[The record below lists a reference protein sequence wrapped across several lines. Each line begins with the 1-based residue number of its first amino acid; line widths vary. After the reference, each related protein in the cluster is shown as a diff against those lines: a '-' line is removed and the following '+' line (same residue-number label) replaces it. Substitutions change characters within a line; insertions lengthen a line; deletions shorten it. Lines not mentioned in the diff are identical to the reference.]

1 MLCYFRAL
9 HYRNLGK
16 TGLKLSSLSLGGAL
30 YGNVYGNFDKR
41 SAIEGLHF
49 GLNEGINYIDTAPW
63 YGQGKSEKFLGM
75 ALEGIPRNKYYIGTK
90 VGRYE
95 RSIPSMFDFT
105 AEKTIQSAENSL
117 RNLGLEYVDILQ
129 VHDVEFAPSVDI
141 IVNETLPA
149 LEQLKQRGLCNC
161 IGITGY
167 ILSSLKEV
175 VEKSSITIDS
185 VLSYGRLTLI
195 DTSLIE
201 DFNFFLSRNI
211 GIINASPMS
220 MGLLSSKFNVQEWHP
235 SQKEIQMACAE
246 AVKFCRN
253 NNVDISRIAMRFSS
267 NFEEVCK
274 YEFLLWSVT

>member
-1 MLCYFRAL
+1 
-9 HYRNLGK
+9 
-16 TGLKLSSLSLGGAL
+16 LKLSALSLGGAL
-30 YGNVYGNFDKR
+30 YGDVYGKIDKR
-41 SAIEGLHF
+41 SAIEGLNF

-63 YGQGKSEKFLGM
+63 YGQGKSEKFLGI

-95 RSIPSMFDFT
+95 REMPLMFNFS

-117 RNLGLEYVDILQ
+117 KNLGLVHVDILQ
-129 VHDVEFAPSVDI
+129 VHDVEFAPSVDV

-149 LEQLKQRGLCNC
+149 VEQLKQRGLCNH

-167 ILSSLKEV
+167 ILSSLREV
-175 VEKSSITIDS
+175 VEKSSVQIDS
-185 VLSYGRLTLI
+185 VLSYGRLTLV

-220 MGLLSSKFNVQEWHP
+220 MGLLSSKFDIQEWHP
-235 SQKEIQMACAE
+235 SQKEIQKACAE
-246 AVKFCRN
+246 AIEYCNGKK
-253 NNVDISRIAMRFSS
+253 VDISRIAMSFSS
-267 NFEEVCK
+267 NFEEVCNF
-274 YEFLLWSVT
+274 FLFSLPFCLSRSKLRV